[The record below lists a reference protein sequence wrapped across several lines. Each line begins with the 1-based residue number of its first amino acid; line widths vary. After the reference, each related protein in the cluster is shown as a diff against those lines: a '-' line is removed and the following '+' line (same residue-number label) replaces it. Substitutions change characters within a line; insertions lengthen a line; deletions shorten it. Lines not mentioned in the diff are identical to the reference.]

1 MHMDTKEMLAIYIY
15 TVSGNES
22 NRRGQNIFKHS
33 GETISRKIDE
43 VLNALMAMVCDFV
56 RPKNPTFPLPT
67 RG

>member
-33 GETISRKIDE
+33 GETISRKFVE
-43 VLNALMAMVCDFV
+43 VLNALMAMREISLDQKI
-56 RPKNPTFPLPT
+56 RTFPLPT